1 MKLNRL
7 ALAVLLAPMAA
18 VSQAE
23 ITFTPFATYQSFDA
37 QTFEQISGRAIA
49 PDVEDKE
56 GFGLSLGFRFT
67 PAIGVEAH
75 FARTETELEAN
86 SGDVRAD
93 RLSLDGYYTFNA
105 ASKFSPYLLLG
116 VGEGRLKPDN
126 SNTITDTIV
135 NGGLG
140 AFYRFTDK
148 VALRMEARE
157 VYNSDEDLNDAVA
170 MLGLEFSPGN
180 KAEEAAAEP
189 QPEPEQAPVEEVA
202 AVAAVVAIVDA
213 DNDGVADV
221 ADKCADTPAGVQV
234 DADGCPLDG
243 DKDGVADINDKC
255 PTTAEGVVVDETGC
269 DKMLTEAINKQL
281 SVVFDS
287 GKSAVKNPDSQDFV
301 EVAALLKQ
309 HPAITVEIQGHT
321 DASGK
326 KASNDKLSQ
335 ARADAVK
342 DVLTSKYGVDAGRI
356 SAKGFGSSQ
365 PVADNKTAEGRA
377 QNRRVVAIIG
387 GNIQKVQTK

>member
-37 QTFEQISGRAIA
+37 QTVEQISGSAIA

-67 PAIGVEAH
+67 PAIGLEAH

-86 SGDVRAD
+86 NGDIRAD

-105 ASKFSPYLLLG
+105 AGKFAPYVLLG
-116 VGEGRLKPDN
+116 VGEGRLKPAGN
-126 SNTITDTIV
+126 NTITDTIV

-180 KAEEAAAEP
+180 KTEEAAAEP

-202 AVAAVVAIVDA
+202 AVAAVAAIVDA
-213 DNDGVADV
+213 DKDGVADV

-269 DKMLTEAINKQL
+269 DKMLTEAISQELKVTFA
-281 SVVFDS
+281 SGAAVVKAED
-287 GKSAVKNPDSQDFV
+287 KAEIEK
-301 EVAALLKQ
+301 VATLLKQ
-309 HPAITVEIQGHT
+309 YPSTKVEIQGHT
-321 DASGK
+321 DSSGK

-335 ARADAVK
+335 DRADAVK
-342 DVLTSKYGVDAGRI
+342 NVLVTDFGVDAARVTATGY
-356 SAKGFGSSQ
+356 GSSQ
-365 PVADNKTAEGRA
+365 PVADNKTKEGRA
-377 QNRRVVAIIG
+377 ENRRVIAVVSGEAT
-387 GNIQKVQTK
+387 KVMTK